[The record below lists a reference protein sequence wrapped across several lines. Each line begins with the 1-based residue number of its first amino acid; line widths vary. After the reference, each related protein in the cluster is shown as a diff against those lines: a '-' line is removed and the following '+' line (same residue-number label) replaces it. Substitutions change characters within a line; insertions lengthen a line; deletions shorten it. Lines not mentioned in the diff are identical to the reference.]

1 MYRATRQARR
11 MQVLEAPGASG
22 EGRSSDKEA
31 ESNFPLLHATETS
44 ITLPR
49 HTSRKLEIY
58 IIQNVQSQTVRMS
71 DATTEDSRG
80 HRRRGKEE

>member
-1 MYRATRQARR
+1 

-58 IIQNVQSQTVRMS
+58 VIQNVQSQTVRMS
-71 DATTEDSRG
+71 DATARDSRG
-80 HRRRGKEE
+80 L